1 MGWNPQEVSEY
12 ENYIPHLLSDGYS
25 SFTRRTSLRELMKD
39 RARREAPQMR
49 EDGITFG
56 MFRREGLRDSLAYTV
71 ICELYDPS
79 SRDHLGLHS
88 SRVVST
94 SWLF

>member
-1 MGWNPQEVSEY
+1 VE
-12 ENYIPHLLSDGYS
+12 
-25 SFTRRTSLRELMKD
+25 D

-56 MFRREGLRDSLAYTV
+56 MFRREGLGDSLVYTV
-71 ICELYDPS
+71 ICGLYDPS

-88 SRVVST
+88 SRVGFNFVAFLMLGCFRAELKTCT
-94 SWLF
+94 SEKSE